1 MDHLKPKGAPTV
13 PISSAEAAW
22 KKENTVMISIRLQK
36 GTDADIL
43 KFLEGKQKQ
52 TVIKQ
57 ALRLLMETENK

>member
-1 MDHLKPKGAPTV
+1 MDHHTPKGAQTV

-57 ALRLLMETENK
+57 ALRLMMEAENK

>member
-1 MDHLKPKGAPTV
+1 MNKTVKGERKMAVSQAQT
-13 PISSAEAAW
+13 EW
-22 KKENTVMISIRLQK
+22 QKKNTVMVSVRLQK